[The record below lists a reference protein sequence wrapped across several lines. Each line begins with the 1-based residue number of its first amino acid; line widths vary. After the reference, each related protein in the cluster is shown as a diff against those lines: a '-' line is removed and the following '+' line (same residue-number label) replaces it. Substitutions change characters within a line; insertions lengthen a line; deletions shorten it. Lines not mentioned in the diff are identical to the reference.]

1 MKAHVDWQEY
11 LEEEI
16 TKNYYKNLKIFLK
29 NEISQGKI
37 IYPKQEN
44 WFNALSISP
53 KDIKVIIL
61 GQDPYH
67 GENQAHGFSFS
78 VEKNIKLPPSLKN
91 IYLEIEKEFGY
102 KMSTKNGNLM
112 PWINQGVLLLNSIL
126 TVEKNK
132 PGSHKN
138 QGWEIFT
145 DKIISILS
153 ANFEHKVFLLWGN
166 FAINKEKLID
176 HNKHL
181 ILKSPHPSPFS
192 AYNGFFGNNHFLTT
206 NQYLQKHLQKEI
218 NWIIQD

>member
-1 MKAHVDWQEY
+1 MKAHVDWKEY

-16 TKNYYKNLKIFLK
+16 TKDYYKNLKNFLK
-29 NEISQGKI
+29 NEINQGKI

-102 KMSTKNGNLM
+102 KMSTKNGNLI
-112 PWINQGVLLLNSIL
+112 PWIDQGVLLLNSIL

-153 ANFEHKVFLLWGN
+153 VNFEHKVFLLWGN

-192 AYNGFFGNNHFLTT
+192 AYNGFFGNNHFLIT
-206 NQYLQKHLQKEI
+206 NQYLQQHLQKEI

>member
-1 MKAHVDWQEY
+1 MKANNDWKKY
-11 LEEEI
+11 LDDEI
-16 TKNYYKNLKIFLK
+16 KKDYYQNLKIFLK
-29 NEISQGKI
+29 NEIEKGKI
-37 IYPKQEN
+37 IYPKKEN

-53 KDIKVIIL
+53 EKIRVIIL

-78 VEKNIKLPPSLKN
+78 VEKGIQLPPSLKN
-91 IYLEIEKEFGY
+91 IYTEIEKEYSFT
-102 KMSTKNGNLM
+102 MSKKNGNLI
-112 PWINQGVLLLNSIL
+112 PWVQQGVMLLNSIL

-153 ANFEHKVFLLWGN
+153 ENFEHKVFILWGN
-166 FAINKEKLID
+166 FAIKKEKLID
-176 HNKHL
+176 SNKHL

-192 AYNGFFGNNHFLTT
+192 AYNGFFGNNHFLLT
-206 NQYLQKHLQKEI
+206 NQYLKKYFQQEI
-218 NWIIQD
+218 DWIIKD